1 MSFSHT
7 EPVVPA
13 GNTSARR
20 SSGILAIFL
29 ACSVVVATVCWGP
42 AIVRLAQALR
52 PYQLNNV
59 SEYSDTEL
67 RAVVGP
73 ARLHLW
79 IVIFA
84 SFAAIGALALLA
96 VVLGRRSL
104 RTTGSEAVRSR
115 LGAWATRC
123 LVGGL
128 VIGLGSILLSSVGW
142 FFDLNTSQWV
152 LLMSVA
158 MASALGSVMLSVTA
172 LGHPA
177 SESARADVRSVAW
190 RRGARIRLLAESLL
204 LLAVFVVIVGT
215 AQFFV
220 GFYLRLVY

>member
-42 AIVRLAQALR
+42 AIVRVALALR

-84 SFAAIGALALLA
+84 SFAAIGVLALLA

-104 RTTGSEAVRSR
+104 RTMRSEAVRSR

-142 FFDLNTSQWV
+142 FFDLNTSQHV
-152 LLMSVA
+152 SMGPSHVGRHGKCA
-158 MASALGSVMLSVTA
+158 RQRHAECHRAGS
-172 LGHPA
+172 P
-177 SESARADVRSVAW
+177 
-190 RRGARIRLLAESLL
+190 RIG
-204 LLAVFVVIVGT
+204 V
-215 AQFFV
+215 
-220 GFYLRLVY
+220 